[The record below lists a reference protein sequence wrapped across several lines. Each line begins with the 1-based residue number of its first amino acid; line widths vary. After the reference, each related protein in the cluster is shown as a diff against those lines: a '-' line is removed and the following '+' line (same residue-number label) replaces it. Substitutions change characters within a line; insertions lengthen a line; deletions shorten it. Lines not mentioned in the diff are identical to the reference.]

1 MKNTKKVIKS
11 IIRTL
16 GKNIKRPFVSALI
29 LAGGSSERM
38 NGVSKQLQIVGSVPV
53 VVLSAKAFDDC
64 PDISEIVVVCKDD
77 EKSEIEAMMQDY
89 GVKKFKR
96 TVTGGNTRFD
106 SMKSGLEVAF
116 ADADYVAVHDAARCL
131 ITPEQISSV
140 VAAAKKCG
148 AAIAASKTTDTVKLV
163 DEKGIIKS
171 TVDRSAAW
179 SAQTP
184 QIFKKAMLE
193 VGAYMRSA
201 TDAPP
206 TDDAMLVEALGFK
219 VAVVDCGYENI
230 KITTPKDIAVA
241 SAILAQRRKKDE

>member
-1 MKNTKKVIKS
+1 MNTKKIIKS
-11 IIRTL
+11 IIKTL
-16 GKNIKRPFVSALI
+16 GKNKKCPFVSALI
-29 LAGGSSERM
+29 LAGGKSERM
-38 NGVSKQLQIVGSVPV
+38 NGASKQLMSVGGAPV

-77 EKSEIEAMMQDY
+77 EKSTVEALMEEN
-89 GVKKFKR
+89 GVKKFKCAA
-96 TVTGGNTRFD
+96 TGGETRFD
-106 SMKSGLEVAF
+106 SMKRGLEASFV
-116 ADADYVAVHDAARCL
+116 DADYVAVHDAARCL

-140 VAAAKKCG
+140 VAAAKKNG
-148 AAIAASKTTDTVKLV
+148 AAIAAAKTTDTVKLV
-163 DEKGIIKS
+163 DKSGIITS

-193 VGAYMRSA
+193 VGAYMRGA

-206 TDDAMLVEALGFK
+206 TDDAMLVEAIGFK
-219 VAVVDCGYENI
+219 VAVVDCGYDNI

-241 SAILAQRRKKDE
+241 NAILAQRRSNDE